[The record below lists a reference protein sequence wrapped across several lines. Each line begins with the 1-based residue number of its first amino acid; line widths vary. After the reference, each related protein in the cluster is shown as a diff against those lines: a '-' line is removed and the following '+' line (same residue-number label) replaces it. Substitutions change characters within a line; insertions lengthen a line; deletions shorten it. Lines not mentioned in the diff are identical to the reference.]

1 MISVDELLE
10 ELDFML
16 DRADNVPLGGG
27 RAVVN
32 TDKIKEIID
41 DIRLH
46 LPDEIRQARAI
57 ASERADIIATARKE
71 AEGITRRA
79 EERAR
84 AMISN
89 EEVVRRANI
98 QASEIVSQAQT
109 KAREIRKSATDYAE
123 NIMRTTEDTISKQL
137 TELRQSR
144 QSLHAT
150 VKNDGSSADD
160 GEGARSKGG
169 AKGSRKA
176 ARAMIDVDI
185 DGGDN

>member
-10 ELDFML
+10 ELDYLL
-16 DRADNVPLGGG
+16 DKAVSVPLGGG

-46 LPDEIRQARAI
+46 LPGEIRQARAI
-57 ASERADIIATARKE
+57 VAERTDIISTARKE

-79 EERAR
+79 EDRAR
-84 AMISN
+84 AMINN
-89 EEVVRRANI
+89 EEIMRRATI
-98 QASEIVSQAQT
+98 QANEIVSQANT

-137 TELRQSR
+137 AELRQSR

-150 VKNDGSSADD
+150 VKNESA
-160 GEGARSKGG
+160 AAG
-169 AKGSRKA
+169 AKGKNSSVI
-176 ARAMIDVDI
+176 IDVDI
-185 DGGDN
+185 DEDDD